1 MSANGQGYGSEGT
14 VGPDRPFR
22 LVVGMSGATGQIY
35 GIRLLEVLKD
45 VPWVETHLV
54 MSPAARQTIDL
65 ETDWAADDVEALADR
80 VHRFG
85 DIAASISSGSFRID
99 AMIVIP
105 CSMGTLSGI
114 ALSTSDNLIER
125 AADVT
130 LKERRPL
137 VLVPRE
143 TPMHLGHLRLL
154 VQAAEIGAIIA
165 PPSPAFYQR
174 PTDLDGLIDHTVGRL
189 LDLLGIRLERD
200 LSPRWSGPAEHRARR
215 RATRRGASAGEA

>member
-1 MSANGQGYGSEGT
+1 MASDTPGYGSRAGGGT
-14 VGPDRPFR
+14 DGPFR

-35 GIRLLEVLKD
+35 GIRLLEVLRD

-65 ETDWAADDVEALADR
+65 ETDWSPDDVESLADE

-85 DIAASISSGSFRID
+85 DIAAAISSGSFRID

-165 PPSPAFYQR
+165 PPTPAFYQR
-174 PTDLDGLIDHTVGRL
+174 PESLDGIINHTVGRL

-200 LSPRWSGPAEHRARR
+200 LSPRWAGPGEHRARR
-215 RATRRGASAGEA
+215 RATRRRESAEEA